1 MNDITIQ
8 IAKAINTLD
17 NQYRTMTNYTD
28 RVKNRTVYD
37 ILCKICDMVDP
48 DGDYTMFYTHS
59 EDTYK
64 AQDEII
70 TSVRDILTACINSN
84 NQ

>member
-8 IAKAINTLD
+8 INKAINTLD
-17 NQYRTMTNYTD
+17 DQYRTLTTSAD
-28 RVKNRTVYD
+28 RFKNRTVYD
-37 ILCKICDMVDP
+37 IICKICDMVDP
-48 DGDYTMFYTHS
+48 DGDYTMFYDHTD
-59 EDTYK
+59 ETYK

>member
-1 MNDITIQ
+1 MKDITIQ
-8 IAKAINTLD
+8 INKAINTLD
-17 NQYRTMTNYTD
+17 DQYRTLTNYTD

-37 ILCKICDMVDP
+37 IICKICDMVDP
-48 DGDYTMFYTHS
+48 DDDYFMFDTHS
-59 EDTYK
+59 DETYK
-64 AQDEII
+64 AQDEVI